1 MATRIYTACDSSDRV
16 NMKHV
21 ATLPDV
27 HTSVMT
33 LLGTSLIWRG
43 ARARG
48 LFSLGLTLGGAELL
62 TRTLAGKSLVDVL
75 GLRGAMCSQ
84 RRVDAPSYR
93 DEGRSAEQEPQDAI
107 DEASME
113 SFPASDP
120 PASHRS
126 TVLPP
131 PT

>member
-1 MATRIYTACDSSDRV
+1 MATRIYTANDGADQV
-16 NMKHV
+16 HLKHV
-21 ATLPDV
+21 ATLPDM
-27 HTSVMT
+27 HTTVMT
-33 LLGTSLIWRG
+33 LLGSALVWRG

-62 TRTLAGKSLVDVL
+62 ARTLAGKSLVDVV
-75 GLRGAMCSQ
+75 GLRGAMCSV
-84 RRVDAPSYR
+84 RRADAPSYR
-93 DEGRSAEQEPQDAI
+93 DEGRPAEQEPEDLI

-126 TVLPP
+126 SALPP

>member
-1 MATRIYTACDSSDRV
+1 MPTRIYTANDSSEQV
-16 NMKHV
+16 HLKHV
-21 ATLPDV
+21 ATVPDL
-27 HTSVMT
+27 HQSVMT

-43 ARARG
+43 AKSRG
-48 LFSLGLTLGGAELL
+48 LISLGLTLGGAELL
-62 TRTLAGKSLVDVL
+62 SRTFSGKSLVDVL
-75 GLRGAMCSQ
+75 GLRSMVCNS
-84 RRVDAPSYR
+84 RRANAPSYR
-93 DEGRSAEQEPQDAI
+93 DEGRVAEQEPQDLI